1 MLYCDS
7 QEVIDSLSLE
17 ILQSPPLHDNQE
29 KDLDDDNAPRVYVN
43 DESVPDSVMDSGFS
57 SLFRQSCSSL
67 CE

>member
-1 MLYCDS
+1 M
-7 QEVIDSLSLE
+7 IDSLSLE

-57 SLFRQSCSSL
+57 SLFP
-67 CE
+67 